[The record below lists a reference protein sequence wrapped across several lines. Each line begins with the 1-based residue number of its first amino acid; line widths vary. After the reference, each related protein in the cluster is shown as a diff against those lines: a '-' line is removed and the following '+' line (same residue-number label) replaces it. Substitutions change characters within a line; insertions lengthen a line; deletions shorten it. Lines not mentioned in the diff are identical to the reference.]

1 MSAAAPRFGLPRRAR
16 LLSQREFRR
25 VYQRGR
31 RQSGKLLTVVGLWQ
45 RDGRGTRVGLSVSKD
60 HGSAIRRNKIK
71 RLLREAFRLE
81 RPGLPPNLEVVLIPR
96 VREDK
101 LVLAE
106 LRRELVDLIGRLGR
120 SEQRPRR
127 DRS

>member
-1 MSAAAPRFGLPRRAR
+1 MTAAAPRFGLPRRAR

-31 RQSGKLLTVVGLWQ
+31 RQNGKLLTVVGLLQ
-45 RDGRGTRVGLSVSKD
+45 RDGRGARVGLSVSKD

-81 RPGLPPNLEVVLIPR
+81 RPGLPPHLEVVLIPR

-101 LVLAE
+101 LLLGE
-106 LRRELVDLIGRLGR
+106 LRNELVELIGRLARGG
-120 SEQRPRR
+120 EPRR
-127 DRS
+127 RERP